1 LCRFPDDV
9 YDRKWYPYFDNSW
22 TQVTTTLD
30 VNTSLTYELPQSVMA
45 KAATPIKAN
54 DTLNITWTVEPPTT
68 KFYSYMHFAELQTL
82 RANDAREFNVTM
94 NGIYTYGPYSPKPLK
109 TETIYD
115 KIPEQCDGG
124 ACLLQVVKTLKSTLP
139 PLLNAIEAFTV
150 IDFPQ
155 METNGDDGMLILY
168 IIDLIY
174 KLCCVYVLIL
184 DITKLYS

>member
-1 LCRFPDDV
+1 
-9 YDRKWYPYFDNSW
+9 
-22 TQVTTTLD
+22 
-30 VNTSLTYELPQSVMA
+30 MA

-155 METNGDDGMLILY
+155 METNGDDVDAIKNVQDTYGISRISWQGDPCVPKLFLWDGLNCNNSDNSTSP
-168 IIDLIY
+168 IITSL
-174 KLCCVYVLIL
+174 
-184 DITKLYS
+184 